1 MEEQNTIQ
9 APGPKEKK
17 PLSTNPESVRR
28 RESRQRKREEKLS
41 ALPPEPR
48 KKKIEALW
56 EKNRAALSV
65 VERKKLDDH
74 ISEWNYI
81 VFLCLDDSRRI
92 RNKEEYGSTTDGPPF
107 CLEQDFAEI
116 EAFAKRF

>member
-1 MEEQNTIQ
+1 MEEQNIT
-9 APGPKEKK
+9 PGTKEKK
-17 PLSTNPESVRR
+17 PLSNNPESVRR
-28 RESRQRKREEKLS
+28 RESRRREREEKLS

-65 VERKKLDDH
+65 TERKKLDDH

-81 VFLCLDDSRRI
+81 VMLCLDDSRRI
-92 RNKEEYGSTTDGPPF
+92 RNKEDYGSTDDRPP
-107 CLEQDFAEI
+107 
-116 EAFAKRF
+116 